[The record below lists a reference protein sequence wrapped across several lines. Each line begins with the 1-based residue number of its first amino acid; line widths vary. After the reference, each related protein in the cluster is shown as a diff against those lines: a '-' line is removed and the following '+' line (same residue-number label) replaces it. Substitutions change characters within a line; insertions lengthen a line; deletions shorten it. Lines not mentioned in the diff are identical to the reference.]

1 MSTPSTVSSAELN
14 ELLILGS
21 VPRMIDVRTPTE
33 FETVH
38 IPGAYNVPLDLL
50 REHRNEIVT
59 HVDDD
64 IVLVCRSGQ
73 RARAAEEALRRAGQ
87 TNVRILDG
95 GMTAWQSMGFSICR
109 DTERCDL
116 EGRMRPVVDSLV
128 PGGAR

>member
-50 REHRNEIVT
+50 RDHR
-59 HVDDD
+59 VDDTGHHEPHHHNF
-64 IVLVCRSGQ
+64 GQ
-73 RARAAEEALRRAGQ
+73 L
-87 TNVRILDG
+87 T
-95 GMTAWQSMGFSICR
+95 
-109 DTERCDL
+109 
-116 EGRMRPVVDSLV
+116 
-128 PGGAR
+128 